1 MDERPNYYAILTAD
15 VRYDER
21 LSSTEKL
28 LYAEITA
35 LASKDGV
42 CWASNNYFASLYKV
56 TPVHISRMLNKLK
69 ECGYIRT
76 ELEYKPNSKEIK
88 KRNIYLLTKMLRGIN
103 KNVKG
108 GINKNVKENNTSIN
122 NINIIKHKNF
132 ENNIING
139 NVYELYE
146 N

>member
-15 VRYDER
+15 VRYDTR
-21 LSSTEKL
+21 LNSTEKL

-35 LASKDGV
+35 LSSKEGV
-42 CWASNNYFASLYKV
+42 CWASNNYFASLYNV
-56 TPVHISRMLNKLK
+56 TPVYISMMLRKLK
-69 ECGYIRT
+69 ECGYIRI
-76 ELEYKPNSKEIK
+76 ELVYKPNSKEIQR
-88 KRNIYLLTKMLRGIN
+88 RNIHLLNNSLRGIKQYYN
-103 KNVKG
+103 R
-108 GINKNVKENNTSIN
+108 GIKQKFKENNTSIN

-132 ENNIING
+132 ENNIVNE